1 MSKKELPEFN
11 HYQQSAPEYT
21 EEVLWHRVYAVV
33 AAALLLVAL
42 LGWGI
47 YVALKDEPESFSVD
61 ALAPTAALPAEA
73 EPAVSVQTESSTEN
87 LAPGVNE
94 ITASAA
100 LVDSSG
106 VETETDENIA
116 VEIQV
121 PEPAAAEVETTNQE
135 IVKPA
140 DISTE
145 EAVPSAKL
153 VETDD
158 SKAADAKDFAV
169 KLQILSSDITDAAL
183 TDQMDGLEPAA
194 KLTNTANLQD
204 GFLKLY
210 FYTDLQGHAG
220 DTLIYSWYRNDKR
233 VAKVRIPVG
242 SDRWRSHASK
252 NLSANMRGDWKVVV
266 TDRKSNPL
274 ATAEFYLK

>member
-1 MSKKELPEFN
+1 MSNKELPEFN

-21 EEVLWHRVYAVV
+21 EEILWHRVYAVV
-33 AAALLLVAL
+33 AAAMLVVAL
-42 LGWGI
+42 LGWGL
-47 YVALKDEPESFSVD
+47 YVALKDEPESFNVD

-73 EPAVSVQTESSTEN
+73 A
-87 LAPGVNE
+87 NE
-94 ITASAA
+94 IVASTA
-100 LVDSSG
+100 LVESAEIE
-106 VETETDENIA
+106 VEAETVEAAVENVA
-116 VEIQV
+116 VEIEAPAPAV
-121 PEPAAAEVETTNQE
+121 IETADLEKVEPADLSAQAESQ
-135 IVKPA
+135 
-140 DISTE
+140 
-145 EAVPSAKL
+145 
-153 VETDD
+153 
-158 SKAADAKDFAV
+158 AADNSEFAV
-169 KLQILSSDITDAAL
+169 KLKILSADITDAAL
-183 TDQMDGLEPAA
+183 TDHMNGLEPAA

-233 VAKVRIPVG
+233 VAKIRIPVG

-266 TDRKSNPL
+266 TDRKSNTL

>member
-11 HYQQSAPEYT
+11 HCQHSAPEYT

-73 EPAVSVQTESSTEN
+73 EPTVSVKTESSTEN
-87 LAPGVNE
+87 LATGVNG
-94 ITASAA
+94 ITASTA
-100 LVDSSG
+100 LVDSTE
-106 VETETDENIA
+106 VEAETDENVA
-116 VEIQV
+116 AEIQV
-121 PEPAAAEVETTNQE
+121 PEPVAAEVETADQE
-135 IVKPA
+135 IVEPA
-140 DISTE
+140 GLST
-145 EAVPSAKL
+145 VDM
-153 VETDD
+153 DD

-183 TDQMDGLEPAA
+183 TDKMDGLEPAA

-252 NLSANMRGDWKVVV
+252 NLSAKMRGDWRVVV
-266 TDRKSNPL
+266 TDRKSNTL